1 MTSEHVAIVVH
12 IPGSR
17 QSLQHRRVADAE
29 VQPPILF
36 ADPATR
42 LDLRA
47 APVLYAAALS
57 VAEIVFPVGV
67 ADTQREPRAQVQI
80 HVFLAAPDMGYPAAH
95 EAEAGARAGQRFGR
109 DRRGGGQT
117 PDAAPRRPGRGPGG

>member
-1 MTSEHVAIVVH
+1 ITSEHVAIVVH

-29 VQPPILF
+29 VQPSILF

-67 ADTQREPRAQVQI
+67 VDTQCEPRAPVPI
-80 HVFLAAPDMGYPAAH
+80 YGFPAAPDLGNLAAH
-95 EAEAGARAGQRFGR
+95 EAEAGVRAGQRFGR
-109 DRRGGGQT
+109 DRRGEVGRAHVRT
-117 PDAAPRRPGRGPGG
+117 PATS